1 MNLRLVSRDPE
12 AEALYWLDVAKRVL
26 GGELSPD
33 EALHALKLDT
43 SCREASKAKNAPQT
57 WSKPGV
63 ISRCRLHS
71 EAPESF

>member
-1 MNLRLVSRDPE
+1 MTNLRPVPRDLE

-43 SCREASKAKNAPQT
+43 SCREASKAKNDPQT
-57 WSKPGV
+57 WSSPV
-63 ISRCRLHS
+63 
-71 EAPESF
+71 